1 MSKKNGKHH
10 AGENDKTCLCERH
23 FPSAIP
29 KGEGKKRE
37 RPSKCCFVCSY
48 IPGHFSNRKEHLIG
62 VKNVENCYVVV
73 PCFKIYHTERDFKKH
88 GQLLREGVMAM
99 EGVDNGD

>member
-1 MSKKNGKHH
+1 MQVKMM
-10 AGENDKTCLCERH
+10 TRLCERH

-37 RPSKCCFVCSY
+37 RPSRCCFICSY
-48 IPGHFSNRKEHLIG
+48 IPGHFFKQKRTSYWCEECRKPL
-62 VKNVENCYVVV
+62 CVV